1 MLRKLCCLGLAIV
14 FLFPFTALAE
24 YEQYRLTV
32 GDEPENLQKW
42 EVFPLDAHNVIVR
55 VYTPQPWQV
64 SWYRDGKLLRAL
76 VSEGDYDS
84 VTSAEPV
91 FEGDGSFSMLCRIP
105 SEEQSTEK
113 FPPPNAQAEWTED
126 GLTKIVPLRER
137 VKATRWN
144 NRIVFYETDEYIRIC
159 YNGKDTRVPRSLGDL
174 FANTD
179 GIALADEVFLM
190 RYRDGENQGVMCLDH
205 GNIRYRIDNPLRCDR
220 FFPDGRGGFFTSDWD
235 IAEWTLERDYSP
247 VRLARYDQDGNCDRV
262 YRVEGDR
269 GFVTTQKMAVD
280 SGTGIRVLYGSAM
293 EPDRRVCS
301 VFAMTLDENM
311 NVTALDVRD
320 IDPDYNGC
328 EADIYLAPNGCPWV
342 FLYNREHPDTICPA
356 VVPFFLLDRS
366 RNDYGL
372 QID

>member
-1 MLRKLCCLGLAIV
+1 M
-14 FLFPFTALAE
+14 
-24 YEQYRLTV
+24 
-32 GDEPENLQKW
+32 
-42 EVFPLDAHNVIVR
+42 
-55 VYTPQPWQV
+55 
-64 SWYRDGKLLRAL
+64 
-76 VSEGDYDS
+76 
-84 VTSAEPV
+84 
-91 FEGDGSFSMLCRIP
+91 
-105 SEEQSTEK
+105 
-113 FPPPNAQAEWTED
+113 
-126 GLTKIVPLRER
+126 
-137 VKATRWN
+137 
-144 NRIVFYETDEYIRIC
+144 
-159 YNGKDTRVPRSLGDL
+159 

-262 YRVEGDR
+262 YWVEGDR
-269 GFVTTQKMAVD
+269 VFVTPQKMAVD